1 MAPNGATDERP
12 LLNNSQYD
20 PHSLPNF
27 DTEFISPEELQ
38 TFSEALNAPTTTPV
52 TALNDWRPIHQ
63 KIKKAK
69 RRKEPRRTKDETREG
84 FVYSILYYPLL
95 FGVLGWIV
103 FLVSDV
109 LHAYWHASPVQASDY
124 QCVLVADLTLSLLRT
139 M

>member
-1 MAPNGATDERP
+1 MGTTPNGGADERP

-27 DTEFISPEELQ
+27 DTEFISSEELQ
-38 TFSEALNAPTTTPV
+38 AFSEALNAPTTTPV

-69 RRKEPRRTKDETREG
+69 RRREARRTKDETREG
-84 FVYSILYYPLL
+84 FVYSILYWPLL

-103 FLVSDV
+103 FLVSDIF
-109 LHAYWHASPVQASDY
+109 HQHWHASPERERRQLWLPVH
-124 QCVLVADLTLSLLRT
+124 QCVLMAD
-139 M
+139 

>member
-1 MAPNGATDERP
+1 MTSNGGADERP

-27 DTEFISPEELQ
+27 DTEFISAEELQ
-38 TFSEALNAPTTTPV
+38 AFSEALNAPTTSPV

-69 RRKEPRRTKDETREG
+69 RRKEARRSKDETREG

-103 FLVSDV
+103 FLVSNKLQGMV
-109 LHAYWHASPVQASDY
+109 LEPEQTRGGTHADFAA
-124 QCVLVADLTLSLLRT
+124 L
-139 M
+139 